1 MTGVAPSASRPSAP
15 ATPSPPR
22 MPPVS
27 ASDSPAPTSP
37 RVHFGK
43 LSPVLI
49 VDAVEPCL
57 AFWTERLGFHQ
68 ANAVPGADGRL
79 VFASAERDAVEVM
92 YQSRASV
99 LAAESEATRPE
110 RARDLA
116 GHAALLFL
124 EVDNLEE
131 VERALAGVPVVKA
144 RHETFYGTAE
154 LYVREPGGTTVG
166 FSMRLPIPPTPA
178 KGAEP

>member
-1 MTGVAPSASRPSAP
+1 MAPPAVTASAP
-15 ATPSPPR
+15 T
-22 MPPVS
+22 
-27 ASDSPAPTSP
+27 APGA
-37 RVHFGK
+37 RFDK
-43 LSPVLI
+43 LTPVLV

-57 AFWTERLGFHQ
+57 AFWTERLGFRQ

-79 VFASAERDAVEVM
+79 VFASAECDAVEVM

-99 LAAESEATRPE
+99 LAAEPEAARAE
-110 RARDLA
+110 RTRDLD

-124 EVDNLEE
+124 EVDDLDA
-131 VERALAGVPVVKA
+131 VERALADVPVVKA

-166 FSMRLPIPPTPA
+166 FSMRLPAPPAPDA
-178 KGAEP
+178 GAEP

>member
-1 MTGVAPSASRPSAP
+1 MSLPTDS
-15 ATPSPPR
+15 
-22 MPPVS
+22 
-27 ASDSPAPTSP
+27 SPAPTSSHA
-37 RVHFGK
+37 RFDK
-43 LSPVLI
+43 LTPVLI

-57 AFWTERLGFHQ
+57 AFWTERLGFRQ
-68 ANAVPGADGRL
+68 ANAVPGDDGRL

-92 YQSRASV
+92 YQTRASV
-99 LAAESEATRPE
+99 LAVEPEATRAE
-110 RARDLA
+110 RAREIA

-124 EVDNLEE
+124 EVDDLDA

-166 FSMRLPIPPTPA
+166 FSMRLSGQPA
-178 KGAEP
+178 PAAATAGVDP

>member
-1 MTGVAPSASRPSAP
+1 MSRPAV
-15 ATPSPPR
+15 T
-22 MPPVS
+22 
-27 ASDSPAPTSP
+27 SPAPTNS
-37 RVHFGK
+37 RARFGK
-43 LSPVLI
+43 LTPVLI

-57 AFWTERLGFHQ
+57 AFWTERLGFRQ
-68 ANAVPGADGRL
+68 ANAVPGEDGRL

-92 YQSRASV
+92 YQTRASV
-99 LAAESEATRPE
+99 LAVEPDATRVE

-124 EVDNLEE
+124 EVDDLDA
-131 VERALAGVPVVKA
+131 VERALAGVPVVKE

-166 FSMRLPIPPTPA
+166 FSMRLPGPPAPA
-178 KGAEP
+178 ASATTGVNP

>member
-1 MTGVAPSASRPSAP
+1 
-15 ATPSPPR
+15 
-22 MPPVS
+22 MPPLDT
-27 ASDSPAPTSP
+27 ADSPAP

-43 LSPVLI
+43 LTPVLI

-68 ANAVPGADGRL
+68 TMVVPGDDGRL
-79 VFASAERDAVEVM
+79 MFAAAERDAVEVM

-99 LAAESEATRPE
+99 LAAEPEATRAE

-116 GHAALLFL
+116 GHSAALFL
-124 EVDNLEE
+124 EVDDLDA
-131 VERALAGVPVVKA
+131 VERAMVGVPIVKA

-154 LYVREPGGTTVG
+154 LYVREPSGATVG
-166 FSMRLPIPPTPA
+166 FSMRLPSNPSAPDAT
-178 KGAEP
+178 GEP

>member
-1 MTGVAPSASRPSAP
+1 
-15 ATPSPPR
+15 
-22 MPPVS
+22 MPPLL
-27 ASDSPAPTSP
+27 AADSPAPTGP

-57 AFWTERLGFHQ
+57 AFWTERLGFRR
-68 ANAVPGADGRL
+68 ANAVPGEDGRL

-92 YQSRASV
+92 YQTRASV
-99 LAAESEATRPE
+99 LAAEPEATRAE
-110 RARDLA
+110 RTRDLA

-124 EVDNLEE
+124 EVDDLDA

-166 FSMRLPIPPTPA
+166 FSMRLPGPPAPA
-178 KGAEP
+178 AAATAGVDP

>member
-1 MTGVAPSASRPSAP
+1 MPPLVDEGSSAP
-15 ATPSPPR
+15 TGPHA
-22 MPPVS
+22 
-27 ASDSPAPTSP
+27 
-37 RVHFGK
+37 HFGK
-43 LSPVLI
+43 LTPVLV

-57 AFWTERLGFHQ
+57 AFWTERLGFRQ
-68 ANAVPGADGRL
+68 GNAVPGEDGRL

-99 LAAESEATRPE
+99 LAVEPEATRAE

-116 GHAALLFL
+116 GHSIALFL
-124 EVDNLEE
+124 EVDDLDA

-144 RHETFYGTAE
+144 RHETFYGTSE

-166 FSMRLPIPPTPA
+166 FSMRLPGPSSPA
-178 KGAEP
+178 AVAGEA

>member
-1 MTGVAPSASRPSAP
+1 
-15 ATPSPPR
+15 
-22 MPPVS
+22 MPPLV
-27 ASDSPAPTSP
+27 ASDSPAPTRP

-43 LSPVLI
+43 LSPVLV

-57 AFWTERLGFHQ
+57 AFWTERLGFRQ
-68 ANAVPGADGRL
+68 ANAVPGEDGRL

-92 YQSRASV
+92 YQTRASV
-99 LAAESEATRPE
+99 LAAEPEATRAE
-110 RARDLA
+110 RTRDLA

-124 EVDNLEE
+124 EVDDLDA

-166 FSMRLPIPPTPA
+166 FSMRLPGPPAPA
-178 KGAEP
+178 AAATAGVDP

>member
-1 MTGVAPSASRPSAP
+1 
-15 ATPSPPR
+15 
-22 MPPVS
+22 MPPLV
-27 ASDSPAPTSP
+27 AADSPAPTGP
-37 RVHFGK
+37 HARFGK

-49 VDAVEPCL
+49 VDDVELCL
-57 AFWTERLGFHQ
+57 AFWTERLGFRQ
-68 ANAVPGADGRL
+68 ANAVPGEDGGL

-99 LAAESEATRPE
+99 LAAEPEATRTE

-116 GHAALLFL
+116 GHAAALFL
-124 EVDNLEE
+124 EVDDLDA

-166 FSMRLPIPPTPA
+166 FSMRLPGPPAPDGTGTAGTDP
-178 KGAEP
+178 

>member
-1 MTGVAPSASRPSAP
+1 
-15 ATPSPPR
+15 
-22 MPPVS
+22 MPPLVS
-27 ASDSPAPTSP
+27 ADSPDPTGP
-37 RVHFGK
+37 RAHFRK

-49 VDAVEPCL
+49 VDEVEPCL
-57 AFWTERLGFHQ
+57 AFWTERLGFLQ
-68 ANAVPGADGRL
+68 ANAVRGEDGRL

-99 LAAESEATRPE
+99 LAAEPEATRTA

-116 GHAALLFL
+116 GHAAALFL
-124 EVDNLEE
+124 EVDDLDA

-144 RHETFYGTAE
+144 RHKTFYGTAE

-166 FSMRLPIPPTPA
+166 FSMRLPGPPPA
-178 KGAEP
+178 NATATVGTDP

>member
-1 MTGVAPSASRPSAP
+1 MSSLP
-15 ATPSPPR
+15 A
-22 MPPVS
+22 
-27 ASDSPAPTSP
+27 ADSPAPTGP
-37 RVHFGK
+37 RLHFGK

-57 AFWTERLGFHQ
+57 AFWTERLGFRQ

-79 VFASAERDAVEVM
+79 VFASAECDAVEVM
-92 YQSRASV
+92 YQTRASV
-99 LAAESEATRPE
+99 LDAEPETTRAA

-116 GHAALLFL
+116 GHAAALFL
-124 EVDNLEE
+124 EVDDLDA
-131 VERALAGVPVVKA
+131 VERALAGAPVVKA

-166 FSMRLPIPPTPA
+166 FSMRLPGPPAPAATATP
-178 KGAEP
+178 GADP

>member
-1 MTGVAPSASRPSAP
+1 MPSRVAADA
-15 ATPSPPR
+15 
-22 MPPVS
+22 
-27 ASDSPAPTSP
+27 PAPTGP
-37 RVHFGK
+37 HAHFGK

-49 VDAVEPCL
+49 VDEVEPCL
-57 AFWTERLGFHQ
+57 AFWTERLGFLQ
-68 ANAVPGADGRL
+68 SNAVPGEDGRL

-99 LAAESEATRPE
+99 LAAEPEATRTE

-116 GHAALLFL
+116 GHAIALFL
-124 EVDNLEE
+124 EVDDLDAI
-131 VERALAGVPVVKA
+131 ERAMAGVPIVKA

-166 FSMRLPIPPTPA
+166 FSMRLPAPPAADAPA
-178 KGAEP
+178 SSGANA

>member
-1 MTGVAPSASRPSAP
+1 
-15 ATPSPPR
+15 
-22 MPPVS
+22 MPPL
-27 ASDSPAPTSP
+27 ATTDSPTPTG
-37 RVHFGK
+37 RRAHFGK

-57 AFWTERLGFHQ
+57 AFWTERLGFRQ
-68 ANAVPGADGRL
+68 ANAVPGEDGRL

-99 LAAESEATRPE
+99 LAAEPEATRPE

-116 GHAALLFL
+116 GHAAALFL
-124 EVDNLEE
+124 EVNDLDA

-166 FSMRLPIPPTPA
+166 FSMRLPDAPTPA
-178 KGAEP
+178 AAPTPGADA